1 MQITSRDLVLKAIK
15 RKEHLIEIIMYK
27 TKTDR
32 VKLKNTITVTRKD
45 PIPFEVT
52 NECIEEQV
60 NLKTS

>member
-1 MQITSRDLVLKAIK
+1 
-15 RKEHLIEIIMYK
+15 MYK
-27 TKTDR
+27 TKIDR